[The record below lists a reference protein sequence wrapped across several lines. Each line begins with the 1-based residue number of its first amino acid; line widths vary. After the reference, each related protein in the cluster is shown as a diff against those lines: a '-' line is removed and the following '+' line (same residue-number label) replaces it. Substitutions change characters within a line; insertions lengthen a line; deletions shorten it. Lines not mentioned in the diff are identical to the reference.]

1 MEEASKKSGET
12 IEVFFSY
19 SHKDEKMREKLEKH
33 LSALR
38 RENVITGWHDR
49 KIMPGTEWKG
59 QIDEHIETSHIV
71 LLLPDLCTL
80 F

>member
-1 MEEASKKSGET
+1 VQEASKKSGQA

-19 SHKDEKMREKLEKH
+19 SHKDERMREKLETH

-38 RENVITGWHDR
+38 RENVIAGWHDR

-59 QIDEHIETSHIV
+59 QIDEHIEACS
-71 LLLPDLCTL
+71 
-80 F
+80 